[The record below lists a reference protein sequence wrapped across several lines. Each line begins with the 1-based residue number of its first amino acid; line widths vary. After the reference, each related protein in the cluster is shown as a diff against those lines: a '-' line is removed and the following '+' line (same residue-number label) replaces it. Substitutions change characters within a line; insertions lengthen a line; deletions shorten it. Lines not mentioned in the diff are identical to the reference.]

1 LHSGSQTAY
10 ICDGCHTS
18 DNPNQAVMTL
28 PTNQRLILISGGSI
42 FLAPRISLPMSATSL
57 NPEELRFRPGQEF
70 YWKVEIVS
78 YNQSQGLVKLK
89 VLDYYADDSAGFLN
103 QQLKHP
109 VKQIE
114 FELLDWKQ
122 LEPQLYFYHYNN
134 ILVLLEESKAGE
146 TKYTKPAKE
155 KTPSDDHIPLGTLAV
170 EAPYQI
176 SGIVE
181 KREPVKETISESFTI
196 YFDEA
201 AFGTGCV
208 HVSKSFKWY
217 WEPILFTI
225 ENSEIIPEYDLVK
238 SFFPKAFGG
247 RKKFDV
253 NAMIDLLDGK
263 VSRTIAT
270 SPQIARINDLLIEGM
285 KNARVQ
291 KFINLPKVK
300 TDKSL
305 FTADEFFDYPD
316 DKNRDGNIFK
326 QTELDILMASLGKQ
340 ELRNRKQIEY
350 LAGAKQSPEHKIRF
364 TLKPNFGFVF
374 MVEGESMNHFCWE
387 LLNSH
392 ATYLW
397 SFSKAGSH
405 AEQQYA
411 RVERHITTIRETGRE
426 YYKST
431 YHHLPPEPDMLF
443 SVIYHK
449 NAGSDLVDGFPGWKH
464 RFQERLV

>member
-1 LHSGSQTAY
+1 
-10 ICDGCHTS
+10 
-18 DNPNQAVMTL
+18 MTL
-28 PTNQRLILISGGSI
+28 PSNQRLILISGGSI
-42 FLAPRISLPMSATSL
+42 FFAPGISLPMSATSL
-57 NPEELRFRPGQEF
+57 NPEKLRFRPGQEF
-70 YWKVEIVS
+70 YWMVEIVS

-89 VLDYYADDSAGFLN
+89 VLDYHADDSAGFLN

-109 VKQIE
+109 VKLIE

-122 LEPQLYFYHYNN
+122 LEPQLFFYHYNN
-134 ILVLLEESKAGE
+134 LLVLLADSLVGEDIQKKAPIVE
-146 TKYTKPAKE
+146 KASPHKP
-155 KTPSDDHIPLGTLAV
+155 PPVGTLAV
-170 EAPYQI
+170 EGPYQY
-176 SGIVE
+176 SGDIA
-181 KREPVKETISESFTI
+181 KREPVKETIRESFTV
-196 YFDEA
+196 YFNEA
-201 AFGTGCV
+201 DFGTGCV

-217 WEPILFTI
+217 HEPILFTI

-238 SFFPKAFGG
+238 SFFPKAFDG

-253 NAMIDLLDGK
+253 HAIINLLDNK
-263 VSRTIAT
+263 VSSTIAA
-270 SPQIARINDLLIEGM
+270 SPQIAQINELLIESV

-291 KFINLPKVK
+291 SFINLPKVK

-305 FTADEFFDYPD
+305 FTADEFFEYPD

-350 LAGAKQSPEHKIRF
+350 LAGAKQSPDHKIRF

-374 MVEGESMNHFCWE
+374 MVEGETMNHFCWE

-397 SFSKAGSH
+397 SFSRAGSQ
-405 AEQQYA
+405 AEKQYV
-411 RVERHITTIRETGRE
+411 RVERIITAIRETGRE
-426 YYKST
+426 HYKNS

-443 SVIYHK
+443 SVIRHDGT
-449 NAGSDLVDGFPGWKH
+449 GSAMVDGFPGWKH
-464 RFQERLV
+464 RLQERLV